1 MHGNLCTSYLRQQLD
16 ELDPDVDDLVR
27 GEEQKRAEKI
37 GFDVI
42 ARKQRQQLP
51 DDEKINLHDVVFE
64 VQDISK

>member
-64 VQDISK
+64 IQDISK